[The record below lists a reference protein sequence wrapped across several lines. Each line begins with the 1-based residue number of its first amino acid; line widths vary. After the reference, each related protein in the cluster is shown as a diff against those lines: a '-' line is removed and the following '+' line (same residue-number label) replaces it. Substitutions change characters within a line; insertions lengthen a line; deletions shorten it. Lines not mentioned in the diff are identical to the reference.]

1 MGVEWFTRT
10 GGLMRTVPAATAV
23 LVAAALAGSGT
34 AAAAAHRD
42 NTDTTRASL
51 AAAGTISTV
60 AGGVGGPG
68 LATRV
73 ALRPGGLAFAG
84 GQLYI
89 ADSGAIRK
97 VSPVTDRLTT
107 PVGTGVGGPLRNG
120 GPAARAS
127 VNPRDVAVDAAGN
140 LVITNAFKQLI
151 RVVAA
156 STGTFYGHQMQAGH
170 IYTVAGNGAFGF
182 SGDGG
187 PATSAKLAEP
197 DGIAADAA
205 GNLVFADTLNN
216 RLRVVAA
223 HTGTFYGQAMT
234 AGDIYTIAGGSKRL
248 GDGGPATSAKL
259 FRPAGI
265 AVDAAGNV
273 LIADTCCSAG
283 PAGNRIRVVAA
294 HTGTFYGHAMT
305 AGDIYT
311 IAGTG
316 TKGFS
321 GNGGPGTA
329 ARLHNP
335 VGVGMD
341 AAGNVLVAD
350 TGNHRIRVIAGSTG
364 TFYGQAMTAGH
375 IYTIIGTGRKRPP
388 IGDGGPATSATLVEP
403 IAVAVDA
410 AGDVLIADGGR
421 VRIVAASTGT
431 LYRQPM
437 ITGDI
442 YTIAGNGQGFS
453 GDGGPAT
460 HAQIGLDPSSGIA
473 VDAAGNLVISD
484 SFNSQIRVV
493 AASSGTFYG
502 RNMTAHDIYTVAG
515 TGTPGSRGDGG
526 PAVMA
531 RLRIP
536 SGVAVDAA
544 GNLLIAD
551 ERNERVRVVA
561 EKTGTFYGQAM
572 TAGDIYTAAGNGS
585 AGLSGD
591 GGPATSAELNRPVGV
606 AADAAGNLV
615 IADENNRVVR
625 VVAGSTGT
633 FYGQAMT
640 AGDIY
645 TVAGGGTGGDGGPAT
660 SAQLNVPTAV
670 GVDAAG
676 NLLIADYYDEQIR
689 LVAVSTGTFYG
700 QAMTAGDI
708 YTVAGKGGN
717 GLGGF
722 SGDGGPAT
730 KAMLNGPVG
739 VTVDAEGNLLIADSF
754 NNRIRV
760 VAERNGTFYGRPMT
774 IGNIYTVAGNGG
786 GGATGGFSGDGGPAV
801 KAELSLPSEAVV
813 NAAGN
818 LLIAD
823 TNNARI
829 RKVTG

>member
-1 MGVEWFTRT
+1 M
-10 GGLMRTVPAATAV
+10 
-23 LVAAALAGSGT
+23 
-34 AAAAAHRD
+34 
-42 NTDTTRASL
+42 
-51 AAAGTISTV
+51 
-60 AGGVGGPG
+60 AGGAGDPG

-73 ALRPGGLAFAG
+73 ALGPGGLAFAG

-89 ADSGAIRK
+89 ADSGSIRR

-107 PVGTGVGGPLRNG
+107 PVRTGVGGPLRNG

-127 VNPRDVAVDAAGN
+127 VSPRDVTVDAAGN
-140 LVITNAFKQLI
+140 LVITDTANQLV

-187 PATSAKLAEP
+187 PATRAKLAEP
-197 DGIAADAA
+197 AGIAADAA

-234 AGDIYTIAGGSKRL
+234 AGDIYTIAGGGTHL
-248 GDGGPATSAKL
+248 GDGGPATSAEL
-259 FRPAGI
+259 FRPWGI

-273 LIADTCCSAG
+273 LIADICCSAG
-283 PAGNRIRVVAA
+283 TAGNRIRVVAA
-294 HTGTFYGHAMT
+294 
-305 AGDIYT
+305 
-311 IAGTG
+311 
-316 TKGFS
+316 
-321 GNGGPGTA
+321 
-329 ARLHNP
+329 R
-335 VGVGMD
+335 
-341 AAGNVLVAD
+341 
-350 TGNHRIRVIAGSTG
+350 TG
-364 TFYGQAMTAGH
+364 TFYGQAMTAGDIDTIAGTGTKGFTGNGGPGTSARLHNPLGVGMDAAGNVLIADTGNHRIRVVADSTGTFYGQAMTVGH
-375 IYTIIGTGRKRPP
+375 IYTIAGNGRKDRP
-388 IGDGGPATSATLVEP
+388 IGDGGPATSAALPAP

-431 LYRQPM
+431 FYRQPM

-442 YTIAGNGQGFS
+442 YTIAGNGAFGFS
-453 GDGGPAT
+453 GDGGLAT
-460 HAQIGLDPSSGIA
+460 HAQIGLTPSSGIA
-473 VDAAGNLVISD
+473 VDAAGNLVIADTDHSR
-484 SFNSQIRVV
+484 IRVM

-502 RNMTAHDIYTVAG
+502 RTMTAHDIYTVAG

-531 RLRIP
+531 RLRNP

-551 ERNERVRVVA
+551 ERNDRVRVVA
-561 EKTGTFYGQAM
+561 EK
-572 TAGDIYTAAGNGS
+572 
-585 AGLSGD
+585 
-591 GGPATSAELNRPVGV
+591 
-606 AADAAGNLV
+606 
-615 IADENNRVVR
+615 
-625 VVAGSTGT
+625 TGT

-670 GVDAAG
+670 GIDATG
-676 NLLIADYYDEQIR
+676 NLLIADYYDQQIR
-689 LVAVSTGTFYG
+689 VVAVSTGTFYG

-708 YTVAGKGGN
+708 YTVAGKAGN

-730 KAMLNGPVG
+730 SAMLNGPVG
-739 VTVDAEGNLLIADSF
+739 VTVDAEGNLLIADQR

-774 IGNIYTVAGNGG
+774 AGDIYTVAGNGG
-786 GGATGGFSGDGGPAV
+786 GGASGGFSGDGGPAV

>member
-1 MGVEWFTRT
+1 M
-10 GGLMRTVPAATAV
+10 
-23 LVAAALAGSGT
+23 
-34 AAAAAHRD
+34 
-42 NTDTTRASL
+42 
-51 AAAGTISTV
+51 
-60 AGGVGGPG
+60 AGGAGGPG

-73 ALRPGGLAFAG
+73 ALGPGGLAFAG

-89 ADSGAIRK
+89 ADSGSIRR

-107 PVGTGVGGPLRNG
+107 PVRTGVGGPLRNG

-127 VNPRDVAVDAAGN
+127 VSPRDVAVDAAGN
-140 LVITNAFKQLI
+140 LVITDTANQLV

-187 PATSAKLAEP
+187 PATSAAL
-197 DGIAADAA
+197 
-205 GNLVFADTLNN
+205 
-216 RLRVVAA
+216 
-223 HTGTFYGQAMT
+223 
-234 AGDIYTIAGGSKRL
+234 
-248 GDGGPATSAKL
+248 
-259 FRPAGI
+259 
-265 AVDAAGNV
+265 
-273 LIADTCCSAG
+273 
-283 PAGNRIRVVAA
+283 
-294 HTGTFYGHAMT
+294 
-305 AGDIYT
+305 
-311 IAGTG
+311 
-316 TKGFS
+316 
-321 GNGGPGTA
+321 PG
-329 ARLHNP
+329 
-335 VGVGMD
+335 
-341 AAGNVLVAD
+341 
-350 TGNHRIRVIAGSTG
+350 
-364 TFYGQAMTAGH
+364 
-375 IYTIIGTGRKRPP
+375 
-388 IGDGGPATSATLVEP
+388 P

-431 LYRQPM
+431 FYRQPM

-442 YTIAGNGQGFS
+442 YTIAGNGVFGFS
-453 GDGGPAT
+453 GDGGLAT
-460 HAQIGLDPSSGIA
+460 HAQIGLTPSSGIA
-473 VDAAGNLVISD
+473 VDAAGNLVIADTDHSR
-484 SFNSQIRVV
+484 IRVM

-502 RNMTAHDIYTVAG
+502 RTMTAHDIYTVAG
-515 TGTPGSRGDGG
+515 TGTPGSRGDGSR
-526 PAVMA
+526 AVMA
-531 RLRIP
+531 RLRNP

-551 ERNERVRVVA
+551 ERNDRVRVVA

-572 TAGDIYTAAGNGS
+572 TAGDIYTAAGDGS
-585 AGLSGD
+585 PGLSGD
-591 GGPATSAELNRPVGV
+591 GGPATSAQLNRPVGV
-606 AADAAGNLV
+606 TADAAGNLV

-633 FYGQAMT
+633 FYLQAMT

-670 GVDAAG
+670 GIDATG
-676 NLLIADYYDEQIR
+676 NLLIADYYDQQIR
-689 LVAVSTGTFYG
+689 VVAVSTGTFYG

-708 YTVAGKGGN
+708 YTVAGKAGN

-730 KAMLNGPVG
+730 SAMLNGPVG
-739 VTVDAEGNLLIADSF
+739 VTVDAEGNLLIADQR

-760 VAERNGTFYGRPMT
+760 VAERNGTFYGRPLT
-774 IGNIYTVAGNGG
+774 AGDIYTVAGNGG
-786 GGATGGFSGDGGPAV
+786 GGASGGFSGDGGPAV